1 MKDSKDI
8 WGMAIHSSILFGLL
22 YSGGTKE
29 ALQKES
35 LPNNP
40 EETQFNSDQSCSV
53 QRPAILNAFL
63 SKFGITAFT
72 IMSEICSLS
81 FQLAWGQWGTQL
93 SNTDAQPF
101 VNMSTLV
108 SYHSRTILCISLVY
122 QLQLQGSYSAHFWQN
137 ISCFALQSF

>member
-1 MKDSKDI
+1 
-8 WGMAIHSSILFGLL
+8 MAIHSSILFGLL

-81 FQLAWGQWGTQL
+81 FQLAWGQ
-93 SNTDAQPF
+93 
-101 VNMSTLV
+101 
-108 SYHSRTILCISLVY
+108 
-122 QLQLQGSYSAHFWQN
+122 
-137 ISCFALQSF
+137 